1 MIRRQARERR
11 EFLYRKS
18 IQLQEAQLTLKRQQL
33 KAALASGKPIPREIQ
48 EDTQLRHDFKYD
60 ESITPD
66 GKANRGIIKTDV
78 RGNQYIDDADGELG
92 IDDEYSALSGIADPK
107 VVVTTSRDPSAK
119 LLQFAKEV
127 KLIFPTGI
135 KFNRGNTVLPS
146 LVGACQSSSTTDLI
160 VVHEHRG
167 VPTALTVSH
176 FPYGPTASF
185 SLHNVVLRHDLP
197 GGGGG
202 NQSEAYPHLIF
213 DNFTSPLGKRVES
226 ILKHLF
232 PPGVKKDSPRVVTFA
247 NRGDFI
253 SVRQHVYVKTR
264 DGNVELAELGPRF
277 EMRLYELK
285 LGTIDNKDA
294 DVEWKLRGFVR
305 TANRKDYL

>member
-18 IQLQEAQLTLKRQQL
+18 LQLQEAQQTLKRQQL
-33 KAALASGKPIPREIQ
+33 RAALASGKPLPRELQ
-48 EDTQLRHDFKYD
+48 EDERLRASFKYD
-60 ESITPD
+60 ESMTPEEGAIAVAKDKD
-66 GKANRGIIKTDV
+66 GRPRYVEG
-78 RGNQYIDDADGELG
+78 DGV
-92 IDDEYSALSGIADPK
+92 DDEYSALSGVADPR
-107 VVVTTSRDPSAK
+107 VVVTTSRDPSSR
-119 LLQFAKEV
+119 LLQFAKEMR
-127 KLIFPTGI
+127 IFFPMGV

-146 LVGACQSSSTTDLI
+146 LVDACKASGTTDLV

-167 VPTALTVSH
+167 VPTAVTISH

-185 SLHNVVLRHDLP
+185 SLHNVVMRHDLP
-197 GGGGG
+197 NGGGG
-202 NQSEAYPHLIF
+202 NVSEAFPHLIF
-213 DNFTSPLGKRVES
+213 ENFTTPLGKRVVS

-247 NRGDFI
+247 NSGDYI
-253 SVRQHVYVKTR
+253 SVRHHVYVKTR
-264 DGNVELAELGPRF
+264 DGGVELAEVGPRF

-285 LGTIDNKDA
+285 LGTVENKDA